1 MINVRPSQSS
11 LSLLPTPSI
20 ALFPP
25 KWIPISHSSL
35 QNSFHVLFNR
45 YPVLGESG
53 WASFVSE
60 WLIREGVFVPE
71 DLFCFAYCSMPF
83 NLIHTQPTQGDFT
96 LQLQIYH
103 HVGRAACL
111 KNLRKF
117 SGKTSRSHLFT
128 SVRVDET
135 DRPHVGDDIA
145 GGGDP
150 LFRNPWA
157 WTESLLETQYAP
169 LKMMKSIWLFWMLLV
184 RYSRNLMRMRFHFL
198 LNCAIFGK
206 LA

>member
-1 MINVRPSQSS
+1 MHTSQHPDVRNVLWSTNHPICHGIILQLNNMRWCCSISFELWRGGGHSAYIASPSLIKVINVRPSQSS

-71 DLFCFAYCSMPF
+71 DLFCYAYCSKPSNIINWHSHF
-83 NLIHTQPTQGDFT
+83 
-96 LQLQIYH
+96 
-103 HVGRAACL
+103 R
-111 KNLRKF
+111 
-117 SGKTSRSHLFT
+117 RSSF
-128 SVRVDET
+128 
-135 DRPHVGDDIA
+135 
-145 GGGDP
+145 
-150 LFRNPWA
+150 
-157 WTESLLETQYAP
+157 
-169 LKMMKSIWLFWMLLV
+169 
-184 RYSRNLMRMRFHFL
+184 
-198 LNCAIFGK
+198 
-206 LA
+206 